1 VTPAPLGAS
10 RSGPVLLG
18 VGDAPAL
25 SALVSGALG
34 ASWSEG
40 SLRDELARPGAF
52 ALGVRDA
59 SEALLGAI
67 VGWTIAGDLEINV
80 VVVRDD
86 ARGRGLGGSLVS
98 AALEHGRTASAER
111 AFLEL
116 RASNEVARRVYLRAG
131 FEISGRRRA
140 YYQDGEDAIT
150 MWRTL

>member
-18 VGDAPAL
+18 AGDAPAL

-34 ASWSEG
+34 GSWSEP
-40 SLRDELARPGAF
+40 SLREELARPGAF
-52 ALGVRDA
+52 ALGARD
-59 SEALLGAI
+59 EAGTLVGAI

-80 VVVRDD
+80 VVVRQD
-86 ARGRGLGGSLVS
+86 ARGRGVGASLVS
-98 AALEHGRTASAER
+98 AALDHGRTARAER

-116 RASNEVARRVYLRAG
+116 RASNEVAQRVYLRAG
-131 FEISGRRRA
+131 FEISGLRRA
-140 YYQDGEDAIT
+140 YYLDGEDAIT